1 MIVFAA
7 IVPHSPLLIPTIGKE
22 HREKLALTLKAYA
35 ELEQSLYL
43 AKPDAIVIISPHAQ
57 MYPDAFSGN
66 ISDAYVGSLKEFGD
80 HGTTVS
86 AKVDFKLLD
95 HIHRAM
101 RKENIAFTLSN
112 SPDLDYSFAIPLLL
126 LTPHLTDAHIV
137 PLATSLL
144 DAQRHYE
151 FGRQLKQVLHAEDER
166 IAVIASADLS
176 HHANAMSPQGAT
188 PEGQAFDAAIREHVH
203 AMNAPGLLALD
214 PNIIEKAGQCGYRPI
229 ITLMGAL
236 EHMNGAMKELCYEA
250 PFGVGYMTARFDI
263 A

>member
-22 HREKLALTLKAYA
+22 HREKLALTVQAYA

-43 AKPDAIVIISPHAQ
+43 SKPDALVIISPHAQ

-66 ISDAYVGSLKEFGD
+66 ISDTYTGVLKEFGD
-80 HGTTVS
+80 HGTTVT

-101 RKENIAFTLSN
+101 RKENIPFTLSN
-112 SPDLDYSFAIPLLL
+112 APELDYSFTIPLLF
-126 LTPHLTDAHIV
+126 LTAHLPNMHIV

-144 DAQRHYE
+144 DAHSHYE
-151 FGRQLKQVLHAEDER
+151 FGRQLKQVLHAEDAR

-176 HHANAMSPQGAT
+176 HHANAMSSQGAT
-188 PEGQAFDAAIREHVH
+188 PEGQAFDAAIRESVR
-203 AMNAPGLLALD
+203 AMNAPALLAMD
-214 PNIIEKAGQCGYRPI
+214 ANVVEHAGQCGYRPI
-229 ITLMGAL
+229 VTLLGAL
-236 EHMNGAMKELCYEA
+236 ENINGAMKELCYEA
-250 PFGVGYMTARFDI
+250 PFGVGYLTARFDI